1 MELDIK
7 KKFITFPYP
16 YMNGILHLGH
26 AYTLLSA
33 DIQARYYKMKGYEVL
48 FPFGFHGSGM
58 PIVACANKLK
68 YELEEYKNV
77 PIEDIPSDKQIR
89 ILMDMEIKNEEL
101 QNFIDP
107 EYWVKYFSENAMK
120 DLKDFGV
127 YVDFDRS
134 FYTTK
139 MNPYYDSFITWQ
151 FHHLMNDGY
160 VTKGKRYVVYSIK
173 DDQPCADHDRRI
185 GEGVKPIQL
194 KTKLVNTKQGKLLCT
209 VHNDNNQISK
219 IYMNIKDNFVTL
231 KINND
236 EIICNKNCYFNLI
249 YQMNEINKNYPY
261 EDFINVITKNI
272 VEEQD
277 VDIEYINIDKDF
289 GTGFYIAE
297 NTEDIKLETC
307 KFQENSNSDYVY
319 YEPDGNVMSR
329 TGDKCIVALTEQWFI
344 NYANTELKKN
354 VCDYVENLMKNNNQ
368 MLQNSLINSVKE
380 LHEWPCSRNFGLG
393 TFIPGTT
400 DLIDSLSDSTIYMAY
415 YTISHLIK
423 KIPMENINNDLFDY
437 VFLGK
442 DYEIPDEYKDII
454 SEMRREFLFWY
465 PMDIRISGKDLIP
478 NHLSMSLYNHYA
490 IWKNNDCMPRTYV
503 VNGYLMIKKKGS
515 SKPVKMS
522 KSEGTF
528 ITMRQGIR
536 EYGVNAV
543 RYVLAYNYRYDD
555 GVFDELFAE
564 TIKNKFGEK
573 DWMDAHFYN
582 LLDKAKRDESSD
594 FNIWDNVFNED
605 IYYILSKIDEYY
617 ENTKYKEIIDLFDM
631 LINSKND
638 YLRFQTDLHKGVI
651 KKYINCAL
659 CLLYPIVPDLVEKI
673 MKNVGLNNFEFKKV
687 EKVIFREYG
696 YYRDI
701 INDTCVQ
708 IRKAT
713 KKGKDKS
720 ISVHIIE
727 DFTST
732 ENNIIKNPNIIDNE
746 TGETYGK
753 YKGFNKFIEMRK
765 EKYGNYMFN
774 SKKEFDLV
782 KQYVPIILKNEFHI
796 NINID
801 FVKSNYENQFKFGPG
816 KPKII
821 TQN

>member
-1 MELDIK
+1 MELNKNNTIK

-89 ILMDMEIKNEEL
+89 ILMDMEIKYEEL

-120 DLKDFGV
+120 DLKDLGV
-127 YVDFDRS
+127 FVDFDRT

-139 MNPYYDSFITWQ
+139 MNPYYDSFISWQ

-173 DDQPCADHDRRI
+173 DEQPCADHDRRI

-209 VHNDNNQISK
+209 VHNDNNQFSK
-219 IYMNIKDNFVTL
+219 IYMNIKDNFVKL

-236 EIICNKNCYFNLI
+236 EIICNKNCYLNLI
-249 YQMNEINKNYPY
+249 YQMNEINKNYPR
-261 EDFINVITKNI
+261 EDYTNVITKNI
-272 VEEQD
+272 LEDQD

-329 TGDKCIVALTEQWFI
+329 TGDKCIVSLTEQWFI
-344 NYANTELKKN
+344 NYADTELKKN

-423 KIPMENINNDLFDY
+423 KMPMENINNELFDY
-437 VFLGK
+437 IFLGK
-442 DYEIPDEYKDII
+442 DYEMPDEYKDII
-454 SEMRREFLFWY
+454 GEMRREFLFWY

-490 IWKNNDCMPRTYV
+490 IWKNNDYMPRSYI
-503 VNGYLMIKKKGS
+503 VNGYLMIKKKGAP
-515 SKPVKMS
+515 KPVKMS

-536 EYGVNAV
+536 EYGVNAL

-555 GVFDELFAE
+555 GVFDETFAE

-582 LLDKAKRDESSD
+582 LLDKVKRDESSD

-605 IYYILSKIDEYY
+605 VDYILSKIDEYY

-638 YLRFQTDLHKGVI
+638 YLRFQPDLHTVI
-651 KKYINCAL
+651 VNKYINCAL

-673 MKNVGLNNFEFKKV
+673 MENVCLNNFEFKKV

-713 KKGKDKS
+713 KKSKDKS
-720 ISVHIIE
+720 VSVHIIE

-753 YKGFNKFIEMRK
+753 YKGFHKFIEMRK
-765 EKYGNYMFN
+765 EKYGNYMFDC
-774 SKKEFDLV
+774 KKEFDLV
-782 KQYVPIILKNEFHI
+782 KQYVPILLGNEF

-801 FVKSNYENQFKFGPG
+801 FVKSNNENQFKFGPG

-821 TQN
+821 T